1 MLHDFP
7 IYAYIPAKDMAR
19 ARQFYESKV
28 GLKAKMETNGGV
40 VYEFSGGTAAFLY
53 QTPNAGTSQASQ
65 AFWSVKDVDGLIRQ
79 LKARGVTFETYPDM
93 PGERSAEGA
102 VTAGGAKAAWFK
114 DSEGNI
120 MALIEDLAGR

>member
-7 IYAYIPAKDMAR
+7 MYAYIPARDLAR
-19 ARQFYESKV
+19 ARQFYETTV
-28 GLKAKMETNGGV
+28 GLRPKMETNGGV
-40 VYEFSGGTAAFLY
+40 VYEFGKGTACFLY
-53 QTPNAGTSQASQ
+53 PTPNAGTSQASQ
-65 AFWSVKDVDGLIRQ
+65 AFWSVTDVDALMRT
-79 LKARGVTFETYPDM
+79 LKAKGVMFEEYPDM

-120 MALIEDLAGR
+120 LALIEAVAP